1 MIISLKKYIN
11 NWLDTYKVKDIF
23 TGEIQTA
30 REIFNWDKSYF
41 LKLLIQDKYYIDTDI
56 DFATKNP
63 NYIKIIKKPL
73 SQISPKKVKKYRKVG
88 TERKQVGTTTEKR
101 DNYVPITKWKYHLI
115 DDYNRPKFNTII
127 KRRKIGRTFYITT
140 EYIPTGKYHKKREYY
155 EDVIGYKNKPIIV
168 DVPIYKTVDI
178 LEPYYEQERTRT
190 EQDIT
195 TQVTQHRFY
204 EPFFVFDYYKKLNED
219 EYEHYLYIAP
229 FFDGYGTSIKIGSD
243 DDEIIGHRR
252 VPKFISPKE
261 LTETQMFK
269 SAYRQCRFMIAEG
282 KQKLKKKYFK
292 EISDRIQTG
301 EELHTINM
309 SDSNLYSLDMDKAG
323 LDGIIFFKSS
333 DVAGNTRTVKI

>member
-23 TGEIQTA
+23 TGELQTA

-56 DFATKNP
+56 NFVTQNP

-101 DNYVPITKWKYHLI
+101 DNYVPITKWKYHLV

-168 DVPIYKTVDI
+168 DVPIYETVDI
-178 LEPYYEQERTRT
+178 LEPYYEQVRERTENDVKTQIT
-190 EQDIT
+190 EY
-195 TQVTQHRFY
+195 RYF
-204 EPFFVFDYYKKLNED
+204 EPFFVFEFYKTCD
-219 EYEHYLYIAP
+219 DGYEHYLYIAP
-229 FFDGYGTSIKIGSD
+229 MFSGKGNAIVLFAD
-243 DDEIIGHRR
+243 DTEVVNNEETG
-252 VPKFISPKE
+252 VFIQPKE
-261 LTETQMFK
+261 FVKQSDYNNAVRKT
-269 SAYRQCRFMIAEG
+269 RFMILNG
-282 KQKLKKKYFK
+282 KKNIEPQVFRQARQKIEKN
-292 EISDRIQTG
+292 Q
-301 EELHTINM
+301 ELHT
-309 SDSNLYSLDMDKAG
+309 LYLEGTYNRSLDVLKMLFFRPAQFDNNIRTR
-323 LDGIIFFKSS
+323 II
-333 DVAGNTRTVKI
+333 